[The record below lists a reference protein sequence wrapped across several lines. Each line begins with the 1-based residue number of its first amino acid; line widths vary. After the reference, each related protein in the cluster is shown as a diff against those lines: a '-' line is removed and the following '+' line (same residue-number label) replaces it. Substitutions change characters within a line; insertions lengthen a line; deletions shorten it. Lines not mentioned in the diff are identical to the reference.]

1 AAHGTGRG
9 ARLYPRRCAARRC
22 GDRNMPGAT
31 PAGAP
36 WCAQRRSGW
45 SLERH
50 AALGEET
57 TSRRGTV
64 LGALGVG
71 VAVARPQVGVDAERP
86 RGVHVLPAVVEEDDR
101 GGDRD
106 ASRLVREDVQEHLV
120 DLAVRLTARSSPE
133 ITATVKASNQSARR
147 TVSPKACEALDS
159 SASRTRL

>member
-1 AAHGTGRG
+1 DGGLAGAVGADHADLRARVEAHGHVIEDDLVAHGLAGLVHGVDEFSQLVFLFGGLGISPARRGAAPHGTGLG
-9 ARLYPRRCAARRC
+9 ARLYPQRCASRRC

-101 GGDRD
+101 
-106 ASRLVREDVQEHLV
+106 
-120 DLAVRLTARSSPE
+120 
-133 ITATVKASNQSARR
+133 
-147 TVSPKACEALDS
+147 
-159 SASRTRL
+159 